1 MSIPLRPLL
10 SRCALLATSLL
21 ALPLGA
27 QAQGATAP
35 AAALPSRLIVRFA
48 DDPNHQR
55 ADGPL
60 LASAVVTSRQA
71 QVDRLALLAGRPL
84 RYLRPLGTGAWLVD
98 AGSDLD
104 APGLVALADRLRAS
118 AGSTLRYVQPDVLLQ
133 ATLTPNDPYFPNQ
146 WDLVGPAQSTG
157 VGGLNLLEAWDRTT
171 GSGAVVAV
179 IDTGYRPHADLA
191 GQVVAQ
197 YDFISDPANA
207 NDGDGRD
214 ANAQDPGDY
223 RAAGACGGAAA
234 GNSSWHGTHVA
245 GTVAALGNNALG
257 VSGVAPG
264 AKLVIARVLGACG
277 GMMSDISDAVVWAS
291 GGTVSGV
298 PANPS
303 PANVINMSLGG
314 GAPCTSTPDMQA
326 AINSARSRNTTVVVA
341 AGNSNADAA
350 NFTPASCTGA
360 IAVAATGDGGTRA
373 PYSNYGSTVAIAAP
387 GGDMSHGSSFGIL
400 STYNNGTTTPGTDNY
415 AYLQGTSMASP
426 HVAGLLALLYAL
438 QPSITPDQA
447 KAALIATAR
456 PFPST
461 CSGCGAG
468 IADASRLLA
477 SLGTGTGTL
486 SLSASSYSIAE
497 NGGSLTVTVTRSGG
511 SSGAASVT
519 YGTANGTATAGSDYT
534 ATSGTLSWADG
545 DSSAKTF
552 SISILDDSIAE
563 PTETFGVTLSSA
575 SGAALGSTKTATV
588 SITDNDT
595 VSGTP
600 GTVQFSPASYSVAE
614 NGGSVTVNVTRSG
627 GSSGAAS
634 VAYSTANGTATA
646 GSDYTATSGTLTWA
660 AGESATRTIRIP
672 IVNDSVAEP
681 TEAFSVRLS
690 NVSGASLG
698 ATSAATVTITDDD
711 SGSASGGAGTLAFS
725 ANTYSV
731 DENAGVATITV
742 TRTGG
747 TNGTVKVSYSSANG
761 SATAG
766 LDYAPVNSTLTW
778 GPGDG
783 AAKTFSVPI
792 IDDTVAEPNETV
804 TLTLSAPTGGA
815 ALGATKTA
823 VLTIRDNDAPGTLAF
838 SAAST
843 SVSEGAGSV
852 TLTVTRSGGSA
863 GAVSVAY
870 ATLPGTASA
879 GSDFT
884 AKTGTLSWPTGDT
897 TARTITIPILDD
909 RVKESA
915 ETFQVKLSAPS
926 KASLGSLATSTVT
939 IVDND

>member
-1 MSIPLRPLL
+1 MSTPLCRF
-10 SRCALLATSLL
+10 ALLATSLL
-21 ALPLGA
+21 AIPLGSHA
-27 QAQGATAP
+27 QTSPAP
-35 AAALPSRLIVRFA
+35 SNALPSRLIVRFA
-48 DDPNHQR
+48 DDPTHQR
-55 ADGPL
+55 ADAPM
-60 LASAVVTSRQA
+60 LAASVAAGRQA

-104 APGLVALADRLRAS
+104 APGLAALADRLRLR
-118 AGSTLRYVQPDVLLQ
+118 AGSTLRYVQPDILLQ

-157 VGGLNLLEAWDRTT
+157 IGGMNLTEAWDRTT
-171 GSGAVVAV
+171 GNGAVVAI

-197 YDFISDPANA
+197 YDFISDAANA

-223 RAAGACGGAAA
+223 RTAGACGGAPA

-245 GTVAALGNNALG
+245 GTVAALTNNALG
-257 VSGVAPG
+257 VAGVAPG

-298 PANPS
+298 PANPR
-303 PANVINMSLGG
+303 PAQVINMSLGG
-314 GAPCTSTPDMQA
+314 GAPCSSTPDMQA
-326 AINSARSRNTTVVVA
+326 AINSARSRNTSVVVA

-360 IAVAATGDGGTRA
+360 IAVASTGDGGTRA

-400 STYNNGTTTPGTDNY
+400 STYNNGATTPGNDSY

-438 QPSITPDQA
+438 RPSITPDQA
-447 KAALIATAR
+447 SAALIATAR
-456 PFPST
+456 AFPGS

-477 SLGTGTGTL
+477 SLGASAGTL
-486 SLSASSYSIAE
+486 NLSASSYTVAE
-497 NGGSLTVTVTRSGG
+497 NGGSVTITVQRSGG
-511 SSGAASVT
+511 SAGAASVS
-519 YGTANGTATAGSDYT
+519 YATANGTATSGSDYT
-534 ATSGTLSWADG
+534 STSGTLSWADG

-552 SISILDDSIAE
+552 SIPILDNSVAE
-563 PTETFGVTLSSA
+563 PTETLSVTLSGA
-575 SGAALGSTKTATV
+575 SGATLGSVKTATV
-588 SITDNDT
+588 SITDNDSAT
-595 VSGTP
+595 STP
-600 GTVQFSPASYSVAE
+600 GTLQFSPASYSVTE

-634 VAYSTANGTATA
+634 VSYSTVNGTAAA
-646 GSDYTATSGTLTWA
+646 GSDYTNTSGTLTWA

-672 IVNDSVAEP
+672 IVNDSVAES

-690 NVSGASLG
+690 AASGASIG
-698 ATSAATVTITDDD
+698 STSAATVTITDDD
-711 SGSASGGAGTLAFS
+711 GGTSSGSAGTLAFTS
-725 ANTYSV
+725 TAYSV
-731 DENAGVATITV
+731 DENGGVATITV
-742 TRTGG
+742 ARTGG
-747 TNGTVKVSYSSANG
+747 TAGIVKVSYSSANG
-761 SATAG
+761 TATAG
-766 LDYAPVNSTLTW
+766 LDYAPVGSTLTW
-778 GPGDG
+778 ASGDS
-783 AAKTFSVPI
+783 APKTFSVPI
-792 IDDTVAEPNETV
+792 IDDSVAESAETV
-804 TLTLSAPTGGA
+804 TLSLSAPTGGA
-815 ALGATKTA
+815 TLGAAKTA
-823 VLTIRDNDAPGTLAF
+823 VLTIRDNDAPGSLAF
-838 SAAST
+838 SAATS

-863 GAVSVAY
+863 GAVSVSY
-870 ATLPGTASA
+870 ATAAGTATA
-879 GSDFT
+879 GSDYT
-884 AKTGTLSWPTGDT
+884 AKTGTLSWPTGDS
-897 TARTITIPILDD
+897 APRTIVIPILNDT
-909 RVKESA
+909 VKESA
-915 ETFQVKLSAPS
+915 ETFQVRLSAPS